1 MRMQRGSGSLRAAF
15 AAASW
20 RRTSIRTWM
29 PERAGYGI
37 FRQGPAVCRTEN
49 LACEILENAGN
60 LVCPAEGDTGASMN
74 LEILPAPEGDDK
86 PLRYLLMFQAVSAV
100 LVNKIDTR
108 AFFDF
113 DDGKATE
120 EIHALNKRPGKALEP
135 SRPGSRSR
143 VIPGTENRGM
153 RHDPGDDI
161 L

>member
-37 FRQGPAVCRTEN
+37 SRQGPAVCRTEN

-60 LVCPAEGDTGASMN
+60 LVGALIN
-74 LEILPAPEGDDK
+74 LEILSAHEGDGK
-86 PLRYLLMFQAVSAV
+86 PLRYLLMFHAVSAV

-108 AFFDF
+108 AFVDF
-113 DDGKATE
+113 DDGKGTE

-143 VIPGTENRGM
+143 VMPGTENRGM
-153 RHDPGDDI
+153 RHDPGDD
-161 L
+161 LL